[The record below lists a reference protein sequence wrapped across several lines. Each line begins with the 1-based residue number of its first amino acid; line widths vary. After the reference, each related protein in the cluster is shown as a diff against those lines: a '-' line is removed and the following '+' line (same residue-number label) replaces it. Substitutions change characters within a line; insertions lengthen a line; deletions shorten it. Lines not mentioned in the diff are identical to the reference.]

1 MNSKIRR
8 DLLRKNI
15 YPGSDKTYNTYHC
28 HYAIPNTLSFA
39 ILECGLSYQRYKG
52 LTMTRKQLTQQLVR
66 AACGGGS
73 SSSQSLPLRRFA
85 LHEHHFGNIGGSNLS
100 ATPSDFHSHLCQKI
114 RHAQERVILA
124 SLYIGVGSRATQNGI
139 RMGESSKDY
148 CLCKEDEFLQS
159 LYVAASNEKIKQMQ
173 IILDANRAMRKVS
186 LTNKR
191 NAGQSHDSYQGG
203 SSLSTNSA
211 DTVLSTLK
219 PFIERREGES
229 HSKNSN
235 NGLFLFPVNDQRMCA
250 ILPSP
255 LDEVAGVFHI
265 KAYLVDDELILS
277 GANLSE
283 EYFSNRL
290 DRYMLFNNGGG
301 GLVDFYADLC
311 DTLCSYAI
319 KYDGQSSSLLSA
331 LKNDSARKQ
340 QLESSLTR
348 LFVDETHTTLPHS
361 SSHDVSEPVAYAIP
375 TFQMPKSFLGRPFQ
389 FQPDVDASRNLLL
402 AAVESEQ
409 NMSVRLS
416 SAYLNLTPRLT
427 SLLTMFGNKRGGAPY
442 VLTAGAMSHGF
453 APKKKTQSLQHN
465 VGLVDRIKASIPEA
479 FLTLVKEAS
488 QSIVACG
495 GKVLLYQ
502 RPGWT
507 FHAKGVWLTANDT
520 DTSRRELIDNP
531 SSVVSTIIG
540 SGNYGARSEDLDVE
554 SNCIVIFNES
564 STSSEPMKQSV
575 ASEWNN
581 MCKHSTVPIDLDFR
595 EDVSKLT
602 TVVVQ
607 FMKKFL

>member
-1 MNSKIRR
+1 
-8 DLLRKNI
+8 
-15 YPGSDKTYNTYHC
+15 
-28 HYAIPNTLSFA
+28 
-39 ILECGLSYQRYKG
+39 
-52 LTMTRKQLTQQLVR
+52 MTRKQLTQRLVR

-73 SSSQSLPLRRFA
+73 PQSQPLRCFA
-85 LHEHHFGNIGGSNLS
+85 LHEHHFGRIGGSNNLS

-124 SLYIGVGSRATQNGI
+124 SLYIGVGSRAPQNGSH
-139 RMGESSKDY
+139 MGQTSLDY
-148 CLCKEDEFLQS
+148 YHCKEDEFLQS
-159 LYVAASNEKIKQMQ
+159 LYFAASNEKIKQMQ
-173 IILDANRAMRKVS
+173 VILDANRAMRKVS

-191 NAGQSHDSYQGG
+191 NAGQSHDSYQEG
-203 SSLSTNSA
+203 SSLFSNSA

-219 PFIERREGES
+219 PFIERIEGDD
-229 HSKNSN
+229 HSKNIN
-235 NGLFLFPVNDQRMCA
+235 KGLFLFPVNDQRLCS

-255 LDEVAGVFHI
+255 LDEVAGVFHV
-265 KAYLVDDELILS
+265 KAYVVDDELILS

-290 DRYMLFNNGGG
+290 DRYMLFTNGGG

-311 DTLCSYAI
+311 DTLCSYAV
-319 KYDGQSSSLLSA
+319 KYDGQSSLLSA
-331 LKNDSARKQ
+331 GNNANTRKQ

-348 LFVDETHTTLPHS
+348 LFVDKAQTILSES
-361 SSHDVSEPVAYAIP
+361 SNHGTSDPIAYAIP
-375 TFQMPKSFLGRPFQ
+375 TFQIPNSFLGRLQ
-389 FQPDVDASRNLLL
+389 FQSDIDASRSLLL
-402 AAVESEQ
+402 AAIESEQ

-442 VLTAGAMSHGF
+442 VLTAGSMSHGF
-453 APKKKTQSLQHN
+453 APKKKTQSPQNN
-465 VGLVDRIKASIPEA
+465 VGIVDRIKASIPDA

-488 QSIVACG
+488 QSILACG

-507 FHAKGVWLTANDT
+507 FHAKGVWITANDT
-520 DTSRRELIDNP
+520 DTSRRELIDDP
-531 SSVVSTIIG
+531 ASVVSTIIG